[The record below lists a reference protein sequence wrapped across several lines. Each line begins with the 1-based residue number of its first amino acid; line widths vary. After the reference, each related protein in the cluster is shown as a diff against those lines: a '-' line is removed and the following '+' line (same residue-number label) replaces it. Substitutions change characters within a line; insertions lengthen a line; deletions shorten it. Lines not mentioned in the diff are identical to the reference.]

1 MKAADLLKGIPKLRV
16 LVVGDLCLD
25 QWCYY
30 DPALA
35 IPSAETGIPR
45 IAVVHSHRTPGAA
58 GTVASNLKSLGV
70 SQVSILSLI
79 GDDCHAHELL
89 RVLQQNDISSELI
102 L

>member
-1 MKAADLLKGIPKLRV
+1 MKAADLLKGILKLRV

-35 IPSAETGIPR
+35 IPSAETGISR

-58 GTVASNLKSLGV
+58 GTPGTAGTP
-70 SQVSILSLI
+70 
-79 GDDCHAHELL
+79 GH
-89 RVLQQNDISSELI
+89 SSRRNP
-102 L
+102 